1 MPVARKRAVRA
12 GEAEEAAATHAKD
25 VHDVD
30 GDGAKASAPADK
42 AAEGVG
48 GKQSASSKKPK
59 PGDEARVVIA
69 NYNEVER
76 WVRMPCTHFCRR
88 TLRIDA

>member
-1 MPVARKRAVRA
+1 MPAARKRSVRA
-12 GEAEEAAATHAKD
+12 GEAEEAAATTAQD

-30 GDGAKASAPADK
+30 GGGAKASAPADN

-48 GKQSASSKKPK
+48 GRQSAHSKKAK

>member
-1 MPVARKRAVRA
+1 MPVARKRAA
-12 GEAEEAAATHAKD
+12 GPVAPTQRSAAPAEEI
-25 VHDVD
+25 HDVD
-30 GDGAKASAPADK
+30 EEGAPAKAPVDK
-42 AAEGVG
+42 GAEAVG
-48 GKQSASSKKPK
+48 AKQSASGKKPRA
-59 PGDEARVVIA
+59 GDEPRVVVA